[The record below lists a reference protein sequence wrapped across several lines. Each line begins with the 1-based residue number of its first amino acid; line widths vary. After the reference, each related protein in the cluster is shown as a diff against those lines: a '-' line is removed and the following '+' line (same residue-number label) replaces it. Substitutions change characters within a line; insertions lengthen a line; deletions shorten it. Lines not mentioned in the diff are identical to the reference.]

1 MLEFLLMFIIFIA
14 ILNKIP
20 FYPETPCT
28 VPYVEKS
35 TTDLNG
41 IL

>member
-1 MLEFLLMFIIFIA
+1 MLEFLLMFRIFIA
-14 ILNKIP
+14 ILNKVP
-20 FYPETPCT
+20 VYPETRCT

-41 IL
+41 FL